1 MALHA
6 LAEDRVAI
14 TLLAPDREFRY
25 RPMTVA
31 EPLTIAHARQLD
43 LSRVAEDC
51 DAELVSGALVAVEP
65 DARIAVTR
73 AGERIGYDALVIASG
88 TRLRPAFTGA
98 ITIDDRKL
106 GGTLRGLVQDVEEGY
121 TRQIAFV
128 APAQAFWPLPL
139 YELALL
145 TAQRAY
151 DMNAAVDISVVS
163 PEPAPLALFG
173 TGISDELSRLLA
185 AAGISF
191 HGSSFAQLE
200 HGELKLQPSGL
211 RLRPDRVVALPLL
224 EGMPITGV
232 PADPHGFIA
241 VSEFGEVRGLD
252 GVYAAGDITASA
264 IKHGSLAAQQADVV
278 AASIAACIG
287 AGEAPQP
294 LAPIVRG
301 MLLTGDR
308 TRFFEAEM
316 IAGGAFTSHVSD
328 TCPWDPPGK
337 IVARHLG
344 PYLVQRDGH
353 AVGR

>member
-31 EPLTIAHARQLD
+31 EPFTIAHARQLD

-232 PADPHGFIA
+232 PADPHGSSPSASSGRFA
-241 VSEFGEVRGLD
+241 ALTVSTPQGTSPPPRSST
-252 GVYAAGDITASA
+252 AAWRRSRPTSSPRRSPRASA
-264 IKHGSLAAQQADVV
+264 PARRRSRWHRSSV
-278 AASIAACIG
+278 AC
-287 AGEAPQP
+287 
-294 LAPIVRG
+294 
-301 MLLTGDR
+301 
-308 TRFFEAEM
+308 
-316 IAGGAFTSHVSD
+316 
-328 TCPWDPPGK
+328 C
-337 IVARHLG
+337 
-344 PYLVQRDGH
+344 
-353 AVGR
+353 